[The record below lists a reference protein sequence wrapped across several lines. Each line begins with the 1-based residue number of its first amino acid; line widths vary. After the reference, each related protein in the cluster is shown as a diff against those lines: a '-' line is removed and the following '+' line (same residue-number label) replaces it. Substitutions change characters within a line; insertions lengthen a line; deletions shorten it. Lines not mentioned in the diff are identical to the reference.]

1 MFSETSQQ
9 GKDAMPSTRTLV
21 LMTLSATTVIA
32 ILFVVPLSKLP
43 LLSIALGITALG
55 WVAWQRLIR
64 HEQPNRQEVRQQLK
78 DIDVMI
84 AYGQTERAR
93 RLLTR
98 LQQRYPQDSAI
109 SQRLSLI

>member
-1 MFSETSQQ
+1 
-9 GKDAMPSTRTLV
+9 MPSTRTLV
-21 LMTLSATTVIA
+21 IMMFSALAVVA
-32 ILFVVPLSKLP
+32 ILLVVPLSKLP
-43 LLSIALGITALG
+43 LLSIALGISALA
-55 WVAWQRLIR
+55 WVAWQRLMR
-64 HEQPNRQEVRQQLK
+64 HEQPNSQEVRQQLK